1 MLVRYKWKLNTK
13 RVVPTSDAYTSRGT
27 WVVKLGAITTT
38 LAKSAWCGGTS
49 LILLRGV
56 LRDNLP
62 YSCWRSYLLARL
74 PSSSLAPSLSI
85 LYDSILCG
93 LLSLLCSICRAGLNQ
108 SLQSLV
114 VHIQRPQGFLLLFTW
129 LPEEKLYKGL
139 VISFQLAF
147 HTPFYFVKVIS
158 RQVLQRLASKRPLL
172 RIISYHQSLSCIFQ
186 KLLAMSCNPAFWIC
200 SRLTSSSSCSHN
212 PWFAAMTSSPLTAC
226 PVHWDIDLWLIQLGG
241 VLEELEMTLSVDSKQ
256 LSNRTCHDFVQD
268 FKFHF
273 EAHNFK
279 LGALFDLCYLNYIY

>member
-1 MLVRYKWKLNTK
+1 MLVRYKWRLNTK
-13 RVVPTSDAYTSRGT
+13 RVVSTSDSCTSRGT
-27 WVVKLGAITTT
+27 WVVKLWSITTT
-38 LAKSAWCGGTS
+38 LTISAWCWGTS

-74 PSSSLAPSLSI
+74 PSRILAPSLSI

-139 VISFQLAF
+139 VISFQLAL

-158 RQVLQRLASKRPLL
+158 CQVLQRLASKRPLL
-172 RIISYHQSLSCIFQ
+172 RIISDHQSLSCIFQ
-186 KLLAMSCNPAFWIC
+186 KLLAMSYDPAFWIC
-200 SRLTSSSSCSHN
+200 CWLTSSSSSRN

-268 FKFHF
+268 FEFHF
-273 EAHNFK
+273 
-279 LGALFDLCYLNYIY
+279 